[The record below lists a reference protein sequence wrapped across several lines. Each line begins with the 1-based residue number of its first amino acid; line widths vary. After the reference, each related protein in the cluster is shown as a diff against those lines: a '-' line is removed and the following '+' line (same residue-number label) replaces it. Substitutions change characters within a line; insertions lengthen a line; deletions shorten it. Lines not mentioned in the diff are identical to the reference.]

1 MWWFL
6 ILTMVFIIVMLW
18 PFVPTISLS
27 NWRKNR
33 HTMYTTKF
41 WCNCSTFLTVIAAN
55 KFWVCLELESTIS
68 IRQGCLWTSRLWAL
82 MGTGT
87 RTCPVLSYGSTA
99 ANSVT
104 ADWLFWWCELTPL
117 VRWWLSI
124 ISCSRSKYNN
134 SVGVRFGHHPIALL
148 TLNEYIN
155 IIQTNDTYHDWLAT
169 PVWFLILIRY
179 YCIQACKPYIIS
191 IIRKILSS
199 SVFKWPFSLHSYWLF
214 TSYDVLNMVSM
225 RVFALFSLYLAR
237 LYGIFNTWIFFW
249 RTLLVRFT

>member
-104 ADWLFWWCELTPL
+104 ADWLFWWCELTPP

-214 TSYDVLNMVSM
+214 TSYDVLNMDSTGQK
-225 RVFALFSLYLAR
+225 RVKTAVLALFVVICTRFQAR
-237 LYGIFNTWIFFW
+237 
-249 RTLLVRFT
+249 